1 MVRLEN
7 VVNDFLVQY
16 GQRRQIFG
24 AGDNG
29 GRPTYALISL
39 AAGMVCRGL
48 CCRDT
53 EDGRQ

>member
-1 MVRLEN
+1 MWDVEIEEC
-7 VVNDFLVQY
+7 

-53 EDGRQ
+53 EDGWQ